1 MWIKIVQTR
10 FNNQTIE
17 VASWLS
23 DTNDDGN
30 EVVKTQ
36 SMVNEYYL
44 IEETIFP
51 NRDAAYDYVKHY
63 SPSMAKAFLN
73 RTAYLEGAMG

>member
-23 DTNDDGN
+23 DSTMDGE
-30 EVVKTQ
+30 EVVRTQ

-44 IEETIFP
+44 IEDAIFP
-51 NRDAAYDYVKHY
+51 SRDAAYDYIKHY
-63 SPSMAKAFLN
+63 SPSMAKSFLN
-73 RTAYLEGAMG
+73 RTAYLEGAMD